1 MKKLGIIILAAS
13 VLSACHTQKTATET
27 TATAPISTTEPIK
40 SNKEFFNKIAEKPA
54 FEQVKIN
61 SKINVE
67 NGSFIPP
74 ISATIYIENGQK
86 VWMNMA
92 ALFINVARGIA
103 TPDGV
108 KAYESYNKT
117 YIDSDFSYLN
127 DLLKVNFID
136 YTSLQNLLIGKIFT
150 PINEQDF
157 ELTQNAQG
165 FSLNSKKNIKIEVD
179 GILNEYAIQNDYSE
193 DLNLIKVSLNNLTN
207 KDLLEVYYNNWGK
220 AEEFAF
226 PKNVK
231 IIIKGKKTDQILIEN
246 TKFDFSKMATPYSVP
261 NNYKKTAIK

>member
-1 MKKLGIIILAAS
+1 MKKLGIIILSAIA
-13 VLSACHTQKTATET
+13 LSACTARKTITESNT
-27 TATAPISTTEPIK
+27 TPISTTEPVK
-40 SNKEFFNKIAEKPA
+40 SNKAFFDKILTKSN
-54 FEQVKIN
+54 FEQVKIS

-67 NGSFIPP
+67 NGSFIPTLG
-74 ISATIYIENGQK
+74 ATIYIENGQK
-86 VWMNMA
+86 VWMNLT

-108 KAYESYNKT
+108 KGYESYNKT

-127 DLLKVNFID
+127 NLLKVNFID
-136 YTSLQNLLIGKIFT
+136 FNALQNLILGRTFIPTNDK
-150 PINEQDF
+150 DF

-165 FSLNSKKNIKIEVD
+165 YTLTSKNNIKINVD
-179 GILNEYAIQNDYSE
+179 GVATEYAVKSDYGS
-193 DLNLIKVSLNNLTN
+193 DFNLSKVTLNNLSN
-207 KDLLEVYYNNWGK
+207 QDQLEVYYNNWENFEGNS
-220 AEEFAF
+220 F

-231 IIIKGKKTDQILIEN
+231 IIIKAKKTDQILIEN

>member
-1 MKKLGIIILAAS
+1 MKNLGIIIFSAIA
-13 VLSACHTQKTATET
+13 LSSCHTQKNVTESSPTPISATE
-27 TATAPISTTEPIK
+27 PVK
-40 SNKEFFNKIAEKPA
+40 SNSAFFNKITEKLT

-61 SKINVE
+61 SKINIE
-67 NGSFIPP
+67 NGSFIPTL
-74 ISATIYIENGQK
+74 SATIYIENGQK
-86 VWMNMA
+86 TWMNLT

-103 TPDGV
+103 TPEGV

-127 DLLKVNFID
+127 NLLKVDFID
-136 YTSLQNLLIGKIFT
+136 YQALQNLILGKTFI
-150 PINEQDF
+150 PINDRDF

-165 FSLNSKKNIKIEVD
+165 YTLSSKNNIKINVD
-179 GILNEYAIQNDYSE
+179 SKTTEYTVKSDYSS
-193 DLNLIKVSLNNLTN
+193 DFNLAKVTLNNLSN
-207 KDLLEVYYNNWGK
+207 QDQLEVYYNNWENFEGNS
-220 AEEFAF
+220 F

-231 IIIKGKKTDQILIEN
+231 IIIKAKKTDQILIEN